1 MNSELE
7 RLGINAKKSALVLAN
22 VISSKKNEALFA
34 ISKALVDNAQDILA
48 ANKLDMQNS
57 IKNGL
62 SIAMQD
68 RLLLTFQRIKG
79 IADAVSD
86 VAKLPDPVG
95 KILSGTTLENGLEMI
110 KKTVPLGT
118 IGIIY
123 ESRPNVTVDC
133 GVLCLKSGNTCILR
147 GGSEAINSN
156 KAIVNVMRS
165 AIEKA
170 GLPADLIQLV
180 EDTSRETATKLMR
193 LNEYVDLLIP
203 RGGKGLI
210 QSVVKNAT
218 VPVIE
223 TGAGNCHI
231 FIDQSADISMSVSI
245 VSNAK
250 TSRPSVCNAV
260 ETLLVHENI
269 SQKVL
274 PEIYSSLTES
284 GVEIRGCGRT
294 VTILGDKIIPAAEGD
309 WETEY
314 DDYILAIKVV
324 NSIEDAIQ
332 HIETYSTHH
341 SEAIITEDYTNSQ
354 IFTERVNSAAIY
366 VNASTRFTDG
376 GVFGLG
382 AEIGISTQKLHARG
396 PMGLEALTS
405 VKYILRGNGQVR

>member
-180 EDTSRETATKLMR
+180 ENTSRETATKLMR

-354 IFTERVNSAAIY
+354 IFIERVNSAAIY